1 MKQRTYI
8 FIHQNMPAQFF
19 HMVQYLRDEGHR
31 IYFITRNKPNQ
42 LANVTKVLYDVSRE
56 ASEKTH
62 HYLTA
67 AENGILHAQAVF
79 RSLEN
84 LKRNG
89 VQPDIIVGHAGWGET
104 LLVKDAFPDVP
115 LLSYFE
121 FYYRAH
127 GQDLNFDPEHPSS
140 IDAIISTAFKNTT
153 CLHAFNACDWGIT
166 PTQWQLNTHP
176 SYFHSKMSV
185 IHEGID
191 TQAIKPNPDASF
203 TTESGKQL
211 RPGQKIVTFVA
222 RSLEPYRGFH
232 TFMRAIPEIQ
242 RRHPDAEIIIVG
254 SERNGYGRKLAEG
267 DSYKKQLLAEVS
279 LNADKVHFTG
289 HLVTEP
295 FRAVMAISAAHVYLT
310 YPFVLSW
317 SMLESLA
324 TGCLVIGSR
333 TAPVEEVIV
342 DRKNGLLVDFPD
354 PRALADTVCEVL
366 ARPQQFEHL
375 RRAAR
380 ETAVARYDLRTVTLP
395 RQLALLNSMIRNC

>member
-1 MKQRTYI
+1 M
-8 FIHQNMPAQFF
+8 
-19 HMVQYLRDEGHR
+19 
-31 IYFITRNKPNQ
+31 
-42 LANVTKVLYDVSRE
+42 
-56 ASEKTH
+56 
-62 HYLTA
+62 
-67 AENGILHAQAVF
+67 
-79 RSLEN
+79 
-84 LKRNG
+84 
-89 VQPDIIVGHAGWGET
+89 
-104 LLVKDAFPDVP
+104 
-115 LLSYFE
+115 
-121 FYYRAH
+121 
-127 GQDLNFDPEHPSS
+127 
-140 IDAIISTAFKNTT
+140 ISTAFKNTT
-153 CLHAFNACDWGIT
+153 SLHAFNACDWGIT
-166 PTQWQLNTHP
+166 PTQWQFNTHP

-203 TTESGKQL
+203 TTASGKQL

-242 RRHPDAEIIIVG
+242 RRHPDAEIVIVG

-279 LNADKVHFTG
+279 FNADTVHFTG

-317 SMLESLA
+317 SMIESLA

-342 DRKNGLLVDFPD
+342 DRQNGLLVDFPD

>member
-8 FIHQNMPAQFF
+8 FIHQNMPAQFL
-19 HMVQYLRDEGHR
+19 HMVLHLRDEGHR
-31 IYFITRNKPNQ
+31 IYFITRNKENR
-42 LANVTKVLYDVSRE
+42 LANVTKVLYNVSRE
-56 ASEKTH
+56 AAPQTH
-62 HYLTA
+62 HYLTTV
-67 AENGILHAQAVF
+67 ENDVLHGQAVF
-79 RSLEN
+79 RVLDN

-89 VQPDIIVGHAGWGET
+89 VQPDIIVGHAGWGEA

-121 FYYRAH
+121 FYLRAR
-127 GQDLNFDPEHPSS
+127 GQDVNFDPEYPSPIDRLIS
-140 IDAIISTAFKNTT
+140 IAFRNTT
-153 CLHAFNACDWGIT
+153 ALHTFNACDWGIT
-166 PTQWQLNTHP
+166 PTQWQFNTHP

-191 TQAIKPNPDASF
+191 TQAIRPNPDASF

-232 TFMRAIPEIQ
+232 TFMRAVPEIQ
-242 RRHPDAEIIIVG
+242 RRHPDAEIVIVG
-254 SERNGYGRKLAEG
+254 SEDDGYGRKLPEG
-267 DSYKKQLLAEVS
+267 DSYKKRMLAEVS
-279 LNADKVHFTG
+279 FNPDTVHFTG
-289 HLVTEP
+289 RLDTAP

-317 SMLESLA
+317 SMIESLA

-333 TAPVEEVIV
+333 TAPVEEVII

-375 RRAAR
+375 RHAAR

-395 RQLALLNSMIRNC
+395 RQLALLNSMMRNC

>member
-8 FIHQNMPAQFF
+8 FIHQNMPAQFL
-19 HMVQYLRDEGHR
+19 HMVLHLRGEGHR
-31 IYFITRNKPNQ
+31 IHFITKNKENHLRNVNKIP
-42 LANVTKVLYDVSRE
+42 YEVSRT
-56 ASEKTH
+56 ASPNTH
-62 HYLTA
+62 HYLHT
-67 AENGILHAQAVF
+67 AENGILHGQAVY
-79 RSLEN
+79 RALDN

-89 VQPDIIVGHAGWGET
+89 VNPDIIVGHAGWGET
-104 LLVKDAFPDVP
+104 LLVKDVFPDAP

-127 GQDLNFDPEHPSS
+127 GQDMNFDPEYPSS
-140 IDAIISTAFKNTT
+140 VDSLISTAFKNTT
-153 CLHAFNACDWGIT
+153 SLHAFNSCDWGIT
-166 PTQWQLNTHP
+166 PTQWQLDTHP
-176 SYFHSKMSV
+176 AYFHSKMSV

-191 TQAIKPNPDASF
+191 TQAIRPNPDASF

-242 RRHPDAEIIIVG
+242 RRHPDAEIVIVG
-254 SERNGYGRKLAEG
+254 SERDGYGRKLAEG

-279 LNADKVHFTG
+279 FNPDTVHFTG
-289 HLVTEP
+289 HLATEP
-295 FRAVMAISAAHVYLT
+295 FRAVMAVSMAHVYLT
-310 YPFVLSW
+310 YPFILSW
-317 SMLESLA
+317 SMVESLA

-354 PRALADTVCEVL
+354 PRALADTICEVL

-375 RRAAR
+375 RHAAR